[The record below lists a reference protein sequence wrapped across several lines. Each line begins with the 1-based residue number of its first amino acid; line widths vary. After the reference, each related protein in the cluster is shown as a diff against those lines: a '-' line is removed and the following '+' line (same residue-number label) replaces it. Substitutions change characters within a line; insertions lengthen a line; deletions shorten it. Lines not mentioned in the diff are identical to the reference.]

1 MVKSWAECIRLETEN
16 AQLEHVINYW
26 KIEAETDNARWL
38 RVLEENERLK
48 AEVERL
54 TSDIQMEK
62 ENEDRL
68 VRLHQ
73 DARNEVERL
82 TKAGDAMATGL
93 QGMAGERAKALA
105 DEWNAAKEGGQP

>member
-1 MVKSWAECIRLETEN
+1 MAKFIPVEPEKWEKMVKAWAENVRLETEN

-54 TSDIQMEK
+54 T
-62 ENEDRL
+62 
-68 VRLHQ
+68 
-73 DARNEVERL
+73 
-82 TKAGDAMATGL
+82 KAGDAMASIIKYEPGVNTFDPVPDVVK
-93 QGMAGERAKALA
+93 R
-105 DEWNAAKEGGQP
+105 WYAAKGVQS